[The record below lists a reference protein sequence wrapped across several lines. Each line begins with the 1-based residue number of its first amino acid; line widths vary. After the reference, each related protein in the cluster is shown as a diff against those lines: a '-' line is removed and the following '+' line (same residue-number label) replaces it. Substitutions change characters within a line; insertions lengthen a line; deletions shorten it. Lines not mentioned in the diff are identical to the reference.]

1 MSSSFS
7 NRSTNA
13 QQMVSQNAALTLHN
27 INFCFAIVVQFVGQW
42 NVDILQAPVLMIAVI
57 L

>member
-1 MSSSFS
+1 
-7 NRSTNA
+7 
-13 QQMVSQNAALTLHN
+13 MVSQNAALTLDN

-42 NVDILQAPVLMIAVI
+42 NVDILQAPILMIAVI